1 MAPLKKPVEQLNVIN
16 LSIKVTKSLDR
27 AIELAARNQRITKSE
42 VIRNSLINLD
52 LPEAE
57 KTA

>member
-27 AIELAARNQRITKSE
+27 AIEIAARNQRITKSE
-42 VIRNSLINLD
+42 LIRNSLINLD

>member
-1 MAPLKKPVEQLNVIN
+1 MAPPKKPIDQLHEIN
-16 LSIKVTKSLDR
+16 LSIKVTQSLDR
-27 AIELAARNQRITKSE
+27 AIEIAARNQRITKSE
-42 VIRNSLINLD
+42 VIRNSLINLN